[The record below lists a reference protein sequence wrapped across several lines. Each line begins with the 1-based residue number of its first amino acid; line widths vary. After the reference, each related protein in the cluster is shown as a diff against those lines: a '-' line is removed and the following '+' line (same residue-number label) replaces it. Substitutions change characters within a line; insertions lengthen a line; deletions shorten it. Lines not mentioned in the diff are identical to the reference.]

1 MTHRLLKLSISML
14 LACVAAPALAQQQ
27 GPEFRNPTVVTPPD
41 QAILKE
47 AAEAAKASG
56 GGSCEAVFNV
66 GVDGKPNSI
75 KPNCTEPALDPFIVR
90 AVESMVYLP
99 EIYRYE
105 VFEAE
110 GVKQPFNFETRTV
123 TMTAPVAKSTL
134 EARDIK
140 RMQDKVGKAGTCAIT
155 MSVTASGKPKDVV
168 PNCTPSEYDPYIK
181 SAAEKLDFEPATS
194 EGKKVDWPKFELQ
207 IVLNGKG

>member
-1 MTHRLLKLSISML
+1 MTRRFLKTTITTLFVAL
-14 LACVAAPALAQQQ
+14 AAPAVAQQQ

-56 GGSCEAVFNV
+56 GGSCNAVFNV
-66 GVDGKPNSI
+66 GVDGKPNSVQ
-75 KPNCTEPALDPFIVR
+75 PNCTDPSLDPFIVR

-110 GVKQPFNFETRTV
+110 GVKQPFNFETRKV
-123 TMTAPVAKSTL
+123 TAVLPVAKGTIDQR
-134 EARDIK
+134 EIR
-140 RMQDKVGKAGTCAIT
+140 RMQDKVGKAGSCAIT
-155 MSVTASGKPKDVV
+155 MTVTAAGKARDIE
-168 PNCTPSEYDPYIK
+168 PNCNPADYDPFIK
-181 SAAEKLDFEPATS
+181 SAVEKLDFEAGTND
-194 EGKKVDWPKFELQ
+194 GKKVDWPKFEMSVALG
-207 IVLNGKG
+207 GKG